1 MTRLL
6 QPSTTLIFLLLLC
19 TMLLMTGCS
28 GSSTSGSVGYGVYRD
43 YGYYDR
49 YYDDNDLHVRVD
61 RDNVEQRRDQHQET
75 RPQRQ
80 VNYQAARS
88 RGASMGR
95 PSGAG
100 RGGGRR

>member
-6 QPSTTLIFLLLLC
+6 QPFTTLIFLLLLC

-43 YGYYDR
+43 YGYSDR
-49 YYDDNDLHVRVD
+49 YYDDDDLNVRVD
-61 RDNVEQRRDQHQET
+61 RDNVEQRRYQ
-75 RPQRQ
+75 RPERQ
-80 VNYQAARS
+80 ANYQAARS
-88 RGASMGR
+88 RGPSMGR